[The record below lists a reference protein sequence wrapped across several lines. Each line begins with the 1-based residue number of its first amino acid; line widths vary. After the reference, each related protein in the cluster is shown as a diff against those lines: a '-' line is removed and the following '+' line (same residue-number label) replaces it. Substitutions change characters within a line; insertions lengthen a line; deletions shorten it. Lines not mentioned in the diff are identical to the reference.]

1 VWIQAFVE
9 LFVGWVVVVGV
20 VVVVLLEFFDVTEM
34 DGML

>member
-1 VWIQAFVE
+1 VWIQAFVK

-34 DGML
+34 DGK